1 MKTAIVW
8 LRNDLRFQ
16 DQESFYKACNDFDR
30 VVAYYTFKPKEF
42 LNTQWGFQKS
52 GAYRIN
58 FILETLAALKIE
70 LLQKNI
76 TLIVENKTASERIPY
91 WVNTINASTVF
102 YQKEWTSEEKFVTD
116 SLIASL
122 PKKVILDSHYDQF
135 LFHPEDLPMT
145 IDSIPEVFTVFRK
158 QCEKFTLVRSCKGKS
173 SF

>member
-30 VVAYYTFKPKEF
+30 VVAYYTFEPKEF

-76 TLIVENKTASERIPY
+76 TLIVENKTASGGIFVQY
-91 WVNTINASTVF
+91 NNVSA
-102 YQKEWTSEEKFVTD
+102 KKALTS
-116 SLIASL
+116 A
-122 PKKVILDSHYDQF
+122 
-135 LFHPEDLPMT
+135 
-145 IDSIPEVFTVFRK
+145 
-158 QCEKFTLVRSCKGKS
+158 
-173 SF
+173 